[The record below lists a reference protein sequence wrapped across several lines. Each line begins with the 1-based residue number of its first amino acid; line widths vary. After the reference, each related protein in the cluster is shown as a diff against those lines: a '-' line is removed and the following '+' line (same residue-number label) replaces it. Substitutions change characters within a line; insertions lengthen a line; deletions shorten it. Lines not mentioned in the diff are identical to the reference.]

1 MCLFAN
7 ICNELPPL
15 SPQFEAFTYM
25 KISVRWSGAPDPS
38 LANVTVTVP
47 DDADVRALR
56 LALETATG
64 VRPARQKLLNLR
76 VRGKPAKDEDALGDV
91 KPFPKAVMM
100 MGQLESTYEG
110 AKKAEAE
117 AEELAPEVEDD
128 FEVDVETALDAS
140 KNPAY
145 LAKLEKRIESVEL
158 KVLNQPRENTKCL
171 VLDIDYTLF
180 DHRTTAERPEE
191 IMRPFLHEFLT
202 RAYNCNYDIIIWSAT
217 NMKWIELKMT
227 ELGVLSDSQ
236 PYKICA
242 LIDSKSMVTVET
254 AKYGVFNC
262 KPLGYLWAQKFGGE
276 RQRFG
281 PHNTVMFDDLS
292 RNFIMNPQQGL
303 KIRPFRNAHTSR
315 STDRELLRLALY
327 LEAIA
332 SLDHFSELNH
342 KRWESFL
349 EKYENKK
356 L

>member
-1 MCLFAN
+1 
-7 ICNELPPL
+7 
-15 SPQFEAFTYM
+15 M
-25 KISVRWSGAPDPS
+25 KISVRWSGASDPS
-38 LANVTVTVP
+38 VANVSLTVS
-47 DDADVRALR
+47 DDANVRALR

-76 VRGKPAKDEDALGDV
+76 VNGKPAKDEDALRDV

-100 MGQLESTYEG
+100 MGQLETTYEG
-110 AKKAEAE
+110 AKKAEAK
-117 AEELAPEVEDD
+117 AEELATEVEDD
-128 FEVDVETALDAS
+128 FEVDMETALDAS

-145 LAKLEKRIESVEL
+145 LAKLEKRIDTVEL

-202 RAYNCNYDIIIWSAT
+202 RAYNCETGPYDIVIWSAT
-217 NMKWIELKMT
+217 SMKWIELKMT

-262 KPLGYLWAQKFGGE
+262 KPLGYLWAQKFSSE

-281 PHNTVMFDDLS
+281 PHNTLMFDDLS

-332 SLDHFSELNH
+332 SLDDFSKLNH

-349 EKYENKK
+349 QKYENKNLQVTK
-356 L
+356 GGTKEYSRY